1 MTTINTLYKLEYDA
15 TFKSIARLVWT
26 AEQKDRPGAFDRL
39 AAQMGVSER
48 MRDYI
53 ARADS
58 FTDPRGR
65 YARNLL
71 RTYLWMTC
79 RLWTYYPTDWAIE
92 NASKLSYPE
101 FAVRLFGAC
110 FAADDLDLVSK
121 YPDHLNRQDRAE
133 RERDAARA
141 SENPRYYTRATE
153 NLLESVVRCL
163 EENDAEYS
171 SALKYAD
178 A

>member
-1 MTTINTLYKLEYDA
+1 MTTTINTLYPLAYDA

-39 AAQMGVSER
+39 AAQMGVSASV
-48 MRDYI
+48 RDYF
-53 ARADS
+53 AQADS

-65 YARNLL
+65 YARDLL

-92 NASKLSYPE
+92 NAAKMSYPD

-110 FAADDLDLVSK
+110 FAADDLGLVSK
-121 YPDHLNRQDRAE
+121 YPDHLNRRTPEERAK
-133 RERDAARA
+133 DAALE
-141 SENPRYYTRATE
+141 SKNPSYYTRANET
-153 NLLESVVRCL
+153 LLESVVRCL
-163 EENDAEYS
+163 EEHD
-171 SALKYAD
+171 YATV
-178 A
+178 